1 MSTMLEKAVIDA
13 AALREAALKNA
24 EAAVIEKYSDQI
36 KDAVNILLEQDDMLD
51 GMEDLSSAPAP
62 VADPIVDQL
71 PLAATEGEDLCPC
84 PDEEEVI
91 EINFDDLMQQMDQD
105 DPVVQSDEAAAEELL
120 GTNPELPEQEPE
132 MPLAESENLN
142 FLEEELKELIEQLTV
157 DIDPNVKSGWAGMS
171 QSQQDLRDEQ
181 LLAQEQDTKVK
192 EEKEAMRK
200 AVKDLQ
206 ENKENLEKELQD
218 SKKETEKLVNLLN
231 QVKDKLTE
239 STNINARLLYTNKA
253 LVSDSLNERQKKH
266 IVEALSKAATVE
278 EAKVIFDTLQS
289 GVGSG
294 QQKKKLSESL
304 SEAVSRT
311 SSATVL
317 LSAHA
322 ENRKSKKDPTLDR
335 WKTLAGIEK

>member
-1 MSTMLEKAVIDA
+1 M
-13 AALREAALKNA
+13 
-24 EAAVIEKYSDQI
+24 
-36 KDAVNILLEQDDMLD
+36 
-51 GMEDLSSAPAP
+51 
-62 VADPIVDQL
+62 
-71 PLAATEGEDLCPC
+71 
-84 PDEEEVI
+84 
-91 EINFDDLMQQMDQD
+91 
-105 DPVVQSDEAAAEELL
+105 
-120 GTNPELPEQEPE
+120 
-132 MPLAESENLN
+132 
-142 FLEEELKELIEQLTV
+142 KELIEQLTV